1 MYFDIVLLVYL
12 AYKNNVKAKQ
22 KAQNGLAWAFITG
35 VSFLATYFAGFF
47 FVIVFFCRDVLK
59 LSQLSAADYKTR
71 QALAQQVGD
80 AFASNPLHLITVEM
94 FGLGGYLLIRYILDR
109 MPDKKQPEVHW
120 MDKMG
125 GKEEI

>member
-12 AYKNNVKAKQ
+12 AYKNNVRAKQ
-22 KAQNGLAWAFITG
+22 KAQNGLAWAFITAL
-35 VSFLATYFAGFF
+35 SFLVTYFVGIF
-47 FVIVFFCRDVLK
+47 FVLVFFCRDVLK
-59 LSQLSAADYKTR
+59 LPQLSAADYKTR
-71 QALAQQVGD
+71 QAVAQQVTD
-80 AFASNPLHLITVEM
+80 AFASNPLHLITVEL